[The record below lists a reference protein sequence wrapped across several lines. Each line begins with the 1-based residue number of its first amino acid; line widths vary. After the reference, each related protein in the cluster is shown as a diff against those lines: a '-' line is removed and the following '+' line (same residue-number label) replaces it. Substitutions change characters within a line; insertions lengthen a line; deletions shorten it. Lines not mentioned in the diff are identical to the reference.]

1 MVQELC
7 QVYYQ
12 FFLIILQ
19 KKLIKLKSKIVNFS
33 VNTKVSRTIYQNASV
48 YLVIKIIQTR
58 LMIKIKRIIQEYI

>member
-12 FFLIILQ
+12 FSLIILQ
-19 KKLIKLKSKIVNFS
+19 KKLIKLKSKIVNFL

>member
-12 FFLIILQ
+12 FSLIILQ